1 MSNKFT
7 PKAQY
12 ALNVALS
19 YASDLGHSYI
29 GSEHLLLGLLAAP
42 ESASAKMLTSRGAK
56 SDSVR
61 QTIVELTGMGSP
73 EPVSPSDMTPRT
85 KKIIEGAAYLSIGSG
100 QAYIGTEHLL
110 LSLLSES
117 DCVAVRILESLGVSI
132 SDIRSDIESYIS
144 QSPLQ
149 KANGASS
156 RTSELQKNQKNT
168 DKNALLQYG
177 RDLLDM
183 ARRGKLDPIIGRDGE
198 TERVIQILSRR
209 TKNNPCL
216 IGEPGVGKTAVV
228 EGLAQRIAEGEVPE
242 LLRQKRL
249 FSLDL
254 SGMIAGAKYRGEFE
268 ERLKKIIQEVEKN
281 PDIIIFIDEI
291 HTLIGAGAAE
301 GAVDAANI
309 LKPALARG
317 ELQVIGATTTDEYRR
332 HIEKDA
338 ALERRFQPVSV
349 GEPGRDETLKIL
361 EGLRSKYESHHK
373 LTISKEAMVAAVDLS
388 IRYIR
393 DRYLPDKAIDL
404 IDEATARLRL
414 KIFTF
419 PPEQREL
426 EQEIKRLGAQK
437 AEAISEQNF
446 EAAAAVRD
454 RESELKALYD
464 KAYEDWERRKNLEE
478 LTLSASDV
486 ADIVT
491 QWTKIPVSTL
501 LESDNSKL
509 ARLEE
514 TLSSRV
520 IGQGEAIR
528 ALASA
533 IRRGRTGLGDPKRPI
548 GSFIFAG
555 QTGVGKTELCRAL
568 AYALFGSDEAMIR
581 LDMSEYMARHSVSK
595 LIGSP
600 PGYIGYSEGGLLTDK
615 IRTTPY
621 AIVLFDEIE
630 KAHPDIFNLLLQILD
645 DGILT
650 DSQGRRVD
658 FRNSIII
665 MTTNLG
671 AKRQGETGRVGFAQA
686 SSSRDSESRERV
698 EKELKTAFRPEFL
711 NRIDET
717 IVFDALSREELKR
730 IAFLI
735 LSELG
740 ERIEKNGI
748 FIEFHPSVA
757 EKTVESAYA
766 EDYGARPLRRAVT
779 RLIENPFAE
788 AMVRGEVVQGDHI
801 IAKTDGEKTVF
812 EKKGK

>member
-12 ALNVALS
+12 ALNLALS

-29 GSEHLLLGLLAAP
+29 GSEHLLLGLLSTP
-42 ESASAKMLTSRGAK
+42 DSASSRMLTSRGAK
-56 SDSVR
+56 PDSIK
-61 QTIVELTGMGSP
+61 QTIIELTGIGSP

-100 QAYIGTEHLL
+100 QTYIGTEHLL
-110 LSLLSES
+110 LSLLAES
-117 DCVAVRILESLGVSI
+117 DCVAVRILESLGVSVG
-132 SDIRSDIESYIS
+132 DIRTDIENYIS

-149 KANGASS
+149 KSGGA
-156 RTSELQKNQKNT
+156 RGGELQKNQKNA
-168 DKNALLQYG
+168 DKSILLQYG

-183 ARRGKLDPIIGRDGE
+183 AKRGKLDPMIGRDGE

-209 TKNNPCL
+209 SKNNPCL

-249 FSLDL
+249 YSLDL

-268 ERLKKIIQEVEKN
+268 ERLKKIIQEAEKN

-338 ALERRFQPVSV
+338 ALERRFQPVNV
-349 GEPGRDETLKIL
+349 GEPGRDEALKIL

-373 LTISKEAMVAAVDLS
+373 LTISKEAMAAAVDLS
-388 IRYIR
+388 IRYIT

-404 IDEATARLRL
+404 IDEAAARLRL

-426 EQEIKRLGAQK
+426 EQQIKRLGAEK

-454 RESELKALYD
+454 RENELKSLYD

-501 LESDNSKL
+501 LESDSSRL

-514 TLSSRV
+514 ALSARV

-528 ALASA
+528 AVASA

-568 AYALFGSDEAMIR
+568 AYALFGSEESMIR
-581 LDMSEYMARHSVSK
+581 LDMSEYMERHSVSK

-600 PGYIGYSEGGLLTDK
+600 PGYVGYTEGGLLTDK

-671 AKRQGETGRVGFAQA
+671 AKRQGETGRVGFVE
-686 SSSRDSESRERV
+686 SGVSRESEARERV
-698 EKELKTAFRPEFL
+698 DRELKSAFRPEFL
-711 NRIDET
+711 NRIDEI
-717 IVFDALSREELKR
+717 IVFDPLSREELKK
-730 IAFLI
+730 IASLI
-735 LSELG
+735 LSELCD
-740 ERIEKNGI
+740 RIESNGI
-748 FIEFHPSVA
+748 FIEFDASVI
-757 EKTVESAYA
+757 EKTVESTKG

-788 AMVRGEVVQGDHI
+788 AMVRGEVERGDYI
-801 IAKTDGEKTVF
+801 TARIEGEKTVF
-812 EKKGK
+812 EKKAK